1 LDCLSGGTKKARH
14 KIDCAL
20 EIDFTTGQLIAFYCV
35 RCAPEGY
42 ARFVI
47 SGSEKNNMWRETKIL
62 LIDDNH
68 ERRRDVTVILNFLGE
83 DHLAC
88 SSLDWREAVDA
99 LPSSRDV
106 LTVLLGEVQGKGGAF
121 ELLKQLAAWDEFLP
135 VLMLDQQA
143 AAEWP
148 EDLRRRILAAL
159 EMPPSYNKL
168 LDSLHRAQVYR
179 EMYDQARERGRQRE
193 TNLFRSLV
201 GTSRAIQQVRQ
212 MMQQVADTEANVL
225 ILGESG
231 TGKEVVAR
239 NLHYHSKRRDAPF
252 VPVNCGAIP
261 AELLESELFGHE
273 KGAFTGAITSRA
285 GRFELAN
292 GGTLF
297 LDEIGDMPLP
307 MQVKLLRVL
316 QERTFERVGSNKTQH
331 ADVRIIAATHK
342 QLEQMIETG
351 SFREDLYYRLNVFPI
366 EMAPLRE
373 RVEDIPLLM
382 NELISRMEF
391 EKRGSIRF
399 NSAAIMSLCRHDW
412 AGNVRE
418 LANLVERMAIM
429 HPYGV
434 IGVGELPK
442 KFRHVDDEDE
452 DLTSSLRDELEE
464 RAAIVAGL
472 PGMDAPA
479 MLPPEGL
486 DLKDYLGNLE
496 QGLIQQALDDANG
509 VVARAAER
517 LRIRRTTLVEKMRKY
532 GMGRRDDEG
541 LDE

>member
-1 LDCLSGGTKKARH
+1 
-14 KIDCAL
+14 
-20 EIDFTTGQLIAFYCV
+20 
-35 RCAPEGY
+35 
-42 ARFVI
+42 
-47 SGSEKNNMWRETKIL
+47 MWRETKIL
-62 LIDDNH
+62 LIDDDSV
-68 ERRRDVTVILNFLGE
+68 RRRDLAVILNFLGE
-83 DHLAC
+83 ENLPCASHDWQQAV
-88 SSLDWREAVDA
+88 SSLA
-99 LPSSRDV
+99 SSREVICV
-106 LTVLLGEVQGKGGAF
+106 LIGTVNAPGAVLG
-121 ELLKQLAAWDEFLP
+121 LLKTLSTWDEFLP
-135 VLMLDQQA
+135 VLLMGDISSVDL
-143 AAEWP
+143 P
-148 EDLRRRILAAL
+148 EDQRRRVLSTL
-159 EMPPSYNKL
+159 EMPPSYSKL

-179 EMYDQARERGRQRE
+179 EMYDQARERGRHRE
-193 TNLFRSLV
+193 PNLFRSLV
-201 GTSRAIQQVRQ
+201 GTSRAIQHVRQ
-212 MMQQVADTEANVL
+212 MMQQVADTDASVL

-239 NLHYHSKRRDAPF
+239 NLHYHSKRRDGPF

-316 QERTFERVGSNKTQH
+316 QERTFERVGSNKTQSV
-331 ADVRIIAATHK
+331 DVRIIAATHK
-342 QLEQMIETG
+342 NLESMIEVG

-382 NELISRMEF
+382 NELISRMEH

-399 NSAAIMSLCRHDW
+399 NSAAIMSLCRHGW
-412 AGNVRE
+412 PGNVRE

-434 IGVGELPK
+434 IGVVELPK
-442 KFRHVDDEDE
+442 KFRYVDDEDE
-452 DLTSSLRDELEE
+452 QLDSLRSDMEE
-464 RAAIVAGL
+464 RVAINGHTPDFGAT
-472 PGMDAPA
+472 A

-496 QGLIQQALDDANG
+496 QGLIQQALDDAHG
-509 VVARAAER
+509 IVARAAER

-532 GMGRRDDEG
+532 GMSRKEGDEQADD
-541 LDE
+541 

>member
-1 LDCLSGGTKKARH
+1 
-14 KIDCAL
+14 
-20 EIDFTTGQLIAFYCV
+20 
-35 RCAPEGY
+35 
-42 ARFVI
+42 
-47 SGSEKNNMWRETKIL
+47 MWRETKIL
-62 LIDDNH
+62 LIDDNT
-68 ERRRDVTVILNFLGE
+68 ERRRDLAVILSFLGE
-83 DHLAC
+83 EHLVC
-88 SSLDWREAVDA
+88 TSQTWREAVDGLA
-99 LPSSRDV
+99 SSREV
-106 LTVLLGEVQGKGGAF
+106 LSVLLGDVQSRGGAL
-121 ELLKQLAAWDEFLP
+121 ELIKQLEAWDEFLP
-135 VLMLDQQA
+135 LLLIDEQVPV
-143 AAEWP
+143 EWS
-148 EDLRRRILAAL
+148 EDIRRRVLASL

-168 LDSLHRAQVYR
+168 LDSLHRTQVYR

-201 GTSRAIQQVRQ
+201 GTSRAIGQVRQ
-212 MMQQVADTEANVL
+212 MMQQVADTEASVL

-239 NLHYHSKRRDAPF
+239 NLHYHSKRRDGPF

-316 QERTFERVGSNKTQH
+316 QERTFERVGSNKTQN

-342 QLEQMIETG
+342 NLEQMIEVG
-351 SFREDLYYRLNVFPI
+351 SFREDLFYRLNVFPI

-382 NELISRMEF
+382 HELISRMEI

-399 NSAAIMSLCRHDW
+399 NSAAIMSLCQHDW
-412 AGNVRE
+412 PGNVRE

-434 IGVGELPK
+434 IGVMELPK
-442 KFRHVDDEDE
+442 KFRYVDDEDE
-452 DLTSSLRDELEE
+452 QMAISLREELEE
-464 RAAIVAGL
+464 RAAISAGL
-472 PGMDAPA
+472 PGVHSPA
-479 MLPPEGL
+479 SLPAEGL

-496 QGLIQQALDDANG
+496 QGLIQQALDEAGG

-532 GMGRRDDEG
+532 GMNRRDD
-541 LDE
+541 DEPSDD

>member
-1 LDCLSGGTKKARH
+1 
-14 KIDCAL
+14 
-20 EIDFTTGQLIAFYCV
+20 
-35 RCAPEGY
+35 
-42 ARFVI
+42 
-47 SGSEKNNMWRETKIL
+47 MWRETKIL
-62 LIDDNH
+62 LIDDDH
-68 ERRRDVTVILNFLGE
+68 DRRRDLAVVLNFLSE

-88 SSLDWREAVDA
+88 SSSEWQNAVA
-99 LPSSRDV
+99 GLESSRAVNGVMLGDV
-106 LTVLLGEVQGKGGAF
+106 SSKGGAV
-121 ELLKQLAAWDEFLP
+121 ELIKQMSKWDENVPLILIGEP
-135 VLMLDQQA
+135 AHAD
-143 AAEWP
+143 WP
-148 EDLRRRILAAL
+148 DDVRRRVLTSL

-179 EMYDQARERGRQRE
+179 EMYDQAKSRGRQRE
-193 TNLFRSLV
+193 PNLFRSLV
-201 GTSRAIQQVRQ
+201 GTSRAVQHVRQ
-212 MMQQVADTEANVL
+212 MMEQVADTEASVL

-239 NLHYHSKRRDAPF
+239 NLHYHSKRRQGPF

-273 KGAFTGAITSRA
+273 KGAFTGAITARA
-285 GRFELAN
+285 GRFELAD

-316 QERTFERVGSNKTQH
+316 QERTFERVGSNRTQN

-342 QLEQMIETG
+342 DLEKMIEEGT
-351 SFREDLYYRLNVFPI
+351 FREDLYYRLNVFPI

-382 NELISRMEF
+382 NELISRMEH

-399 NSAAIMSLCRHDW
+399 NSASIMSLCRHDW
-412 AGNVRE
+412 PGNVRE

-434 IGVGELPK
+434 IGVMELPK
-442 KFRHVDDEDE
+442 KFRHVDDDDE
-452 DLTSSLRDELEE
+452 QYATSLHDEMEE
-464 RAAIVAGL
+464 RAAIS
-472 PGMDAPA
+472 APMVVPEAQA
-479 MLPPEGL
+479 MLPVEGL
-486 DLKDYLGNLE
+486 DLKEYLGNLE
-496 QGLIQQALDDANG
+496 QGLINQALEDAGG

-532 GMGRRDDEG
+532 GMNRREDEMG
-541 LDE
+541 E

>member
-1 LDCLSGGTKKARH
+1 
-14 KIDCAL
+14 
-20 EIDFTTGQLIAFYCV
+20 
-35 RCAPEGY
+35 
-42 ARFVI
+42 
-47 SGSEKNNMWRETKIL
+47 MWRETKIL
-62 LIDDNH
+62 LIDDNS
-68 ERRRDVTVILNFLGE
+68 ERRRDLSVILNFLGE
-83 DHLAC
+83 EHLAC
-88 SSLDWREAVDA
+88 SGSDWKATVSSLE
-99 LPSSRDV
+99 SSRTV
-106 LTVLLGEVQGKGGAF
+106 LSVLLGTVETKGGTL
-121 ELLKQLAAWDEFLP
+121 ELLKQLTVWDENIPIL
-135 VLMLDQQA
+135 LIDDQA
-143 AAEWP
+143 PADWP
-148 EDLRRRILAAL
+148 EDIRRRVLASL

-193 TNLFRSLV
+193 PNLFRSLV
-201 GTSRAIQQVRQ
+201 GTSRAIHQVRQ
-212 MMQQVADTEANVL
+212 MMQQVADTEASVL

-239 NLHYHSKRRDAPF
+239 NLHYHSKRREAPF

-316 QERTFERVGSNKTQH
+316 QERTFERVGSNKTQS

-342 QLEQMIETG
+342 DLEKMIEDGT
-351 SFREDLYYRLNVFPI
+351 FREDLYYRLNVFPI

-412 AGNVRE
+412 PGNVRE

-442 KFRHVDDEDE
+442 KFRHVDDDDE
-452 DLTSSLRDELEE
+452 QMAITLREEFEE
-464 RAAIVAGL
+464 RAAIGAGL
-472 PGMDAPA
+472 PDLTATA

-486 DLKDYLGNLE
+486 DLKDYLGSLE
-496 QGLIQQALDDANG
+496 QGLIQQALDDAAG

-532 GMGRRDDEG
+532 GMSRRDDEG
-541 LDE
+541 GEDD

>member
-1 LDCLSGGTKKARH
+1 
-14 KIDCAL
+14 
-20 EIDFTTGQLIAFYCV
+20 
-35 RCAPEGY
+35 
-42 ARFVI
+42 
-47 SGSEKNNMWRETKIL
+47 MWRETKIL
-62 LIDDNH
+62 LVDDDSV
-68 ERRRDVTVILNFLGE
+68 RRRDLAVILNFLGE
-83 DHLAC
+83 ENLPCASHDWQQAV
-88 SSLDWREAVDA
+88 SSLS
-99 LPSSRDV
+99 SSREVICV
-106 LTVLLGEVQGKGGAF
+106 LIGTVNAPGTLLG
-121 ELLKQLAAWDEFLP
+121 LLKTLSTWDEFLP
-135 VLMLDQQA
+135 VLLMGEISSVDL
-143 AAEWP
+143 P
-148 EDLRRRILAAL
+148 EDQRRRVLSTL
-159 EMPPSYNKL
+159 EMPPSYSKL

-179 EMYDQARERGRQRE
+179 EMYDQARERGRHRE
-193 TNLFRSLV
+193 PNLFRSLV
-201 GTSRAIQQVRQ
+201 GTSRAIQHVRQ
-212 MMQQVADTEANVL
+212 MMQQVADTDASVL

-239 NLHYHSKRRDAPF
+239 NLHYHSKRRDGPF

-316 QERTFERVGSNKTQH
+316 QERTFERVGSNKTQSI
-331 ADVRIIAATHK
+331 DVRIIAATHK
-342 QLEQMIETG
+342 NLESMIEVG

-382 NELISRMEF
+382 NELISRMEH

-399 NSAAIMSLCRHDW
+399 NSAAIMSLCRHAW
-412 AGNVRE
+412 PGNVRE

-434 IGVGELPK
+434 IGVAELPK
-442 KFRHVDDEDE
+442 KFRYVDDEDE
-452 DLTSSLRDELEE
+452 QLVVDSLRTDLEE
-464 RAAIVAGL
+464 RVAINGHTPDFSAT
-472 PGMDAPA
+472 A

-486 DLKDYLGNLE
+486 DLKDYLGSLE

-509 VVARAAER
+509 IVARAAER

-532 GMGRRDDEG
+532 GMSRREGDEQADD
-541 LDE
+541 

>member
-1 LDCLSGGTKKARH
+1 
-14 KIDCAL
+14 
-20 EIDFTTGQLIAFYCV
+20 
-35 RCAPEGY
+35 
-42 ARFVI
+42 
-47 SGSEKNNMWRETKIL
+47 MWRETKLL
-62 LIDDNH
+62 LIDDNT
-68 ERRRDVTVILNFLGE
+68 ERRRDLAVILNFLGE
-83 DHLAC
+83 DHIAC
-88 SSLDWREAVDA
+88 GSEDWRDAVA
-99 LPSSRDV
+99 QVESSRGV
-106 LTVLLGEVQGKGGAF
+106 LSVLLGEVQLKGGTLD
-121 ELLKQLAAWDEFLP
+121 LLKQFAAWDEFLP
-135 VLMLDQQA
+135 ALLIDDHA
-143 AAEWP
+143 GNDWP
-148 EDLRRRILAAL
+148 EDFRRRVLATL

-193 TNLFRSLV
+193 PNLFRSLV

-212 MMQQVADTEANVL
+212 MMQQVADTEASVL

-239 NLHYHSKRRDAPF
+239 NLHYHSKRREAPF

-273 KGAFTGAITSRA
+273 KGAFTGAITTRA

-316 QERTFERVGSNKTQH
+316 QERTFERVGSNKTQN

-342 QLEQMIETG
+342 NLENMIEGG

-373 RVEDIPLLM
+373 RIEDIPLLM
-382 NELISRMEF
+382 NELISRMEH

-442 KFRHVDDEDE
+442 KFRHVDDDDE
-452 DLTSSLRDELEE
+452 QLAASLREELDERAVLTSTSP
-464 RAAIVAGL
+464 GL
-472 PGMDAPA
+472 GSSA
-479 MLPPEGL
+479 MLPAEGL

-496 QGLIQQALDDANG
+496 QGLIQQALDDAG
-509 VVARAAER
+509 GIVARAAER

-532 GMGRRDDEG
+532 GMSRREDEAQ
-541 LDE
+541 DE

>member
-1 LDCLSGGTKKARH
+1 
-14 KIDCAL
+14 
-20 EIDFTTGQLIAFYCV
+20 
-35 RCAPEGY
+35 
-42 ARFVI
+42 
-47 SGSEKNNMWRETKIL
+47 MWRETKLL
-62 LIDDNH
+62 LIDDNL
-68 ERRRDVTVILNFLGE
+68 ERRRDVSVILNFLGE

-88 SSLDWREAVDA
+88 GSGDWRKEVEQ
-99 LPSSRDV
+99 LESSRVV
-106 LTVLLGEVQGKGGAF
+106 LSVLVGEVRLKGGALD
-121 ELLKQLAAWDEFLP
+121 LLKEFAAWDEFLP
-135 VLMLDQQA
+135 VLLID
-143 AAEWP
+143 EHVTGDWP
-148 EDLRRRILAAL
+148 EEYRRRVLATL

-193 TNLFRSLV
+193 PNLFRSLV

-212 MMQQVADTEANVL
+212 MMQQVADTEASVL

-239 NLHYHSKRRDAPF
+239 NLHYHSKRREAPF

-273 KGAFTGAITSRA
+273 KGAFTGAITTRA

-316 QERTFERVGSNKTQH
+316 QERTFERVGSNKTQN

-342 QLEQMIETG
+342 NLENMIEGG

-373 RVEDIPLLM
+373 RIEDIPLLM
-382 NELISRMEF
+382 NELISRMEH

-452 DLTSSLRDELEE
+452 QMAASLREELDERTVLTSASS
-464 RAAIVAGL
+464 AMV
-472 PGMDAPA
+472 APA
-479 MLPPEGL
+479 MLPAEGL

-496 QGLIQQALDDANG
+496 QGLIQQALDDAG
-509 VVARAAER
+509 GIVARAAER

-532 GMGRRDDEG
+532 GMSRREDEAG
-541 LDE
+541 DE

>member
-1 LDCLSGGTKKARH
+1 
-14 KIDCAL
+14 
-20 EIDFTTGQLIAFYCV
+20 
-35 RCAPEGY
+35 
-42 ARFVI
+42 
-47 SGSEKNNMWRETKIL
+47 MWRETKIL
-62 LIDDNH
+62 LVDDDSV
-68 ERRRDVTVILNFLGE
+68 RRRDLAVILNFLGE
-83 DHLAC
+83 ENLPCASHDWQQAV
-88 SSLDWREAVDA
+88 SSLS
-99 LPSSRDV
+99 SSREVICV
-106 LTVLLGEVQGKGGAF
+106 LIGTVNAPGAIAG
-121 ELLKQLAAWDEFLP
+121 LLKTLSTWDEFLP
-135 VLMLDQQA
+135 VLLMGDISSVDL
-143 AAEWP
+143 P
-148 EDLRRRILAAL
+148 EDQRRRVLSTL
-159 EMPPSYNKL
+159 EMPPSYSKL

-179 EMYDQARERGRQRE
+179 EMYDQARERGRHRE
-193 TNLFRSLV
+193 PNLFRSLV
-201 GTSRAIQQVRQ
+201 GTSRAIQHVRQ
-212 MMQQVADTEANVL
+212 MMQQVADTDASVL

-239 NLHYHSKRRDAPF
+239 NLHYHSKRRDGPF

-316 QERTFERVGSNKTQH
+316 QERTFERVGSNKTQSI
-331 ADVRIIAATHK
+331 DVRIIAATHK
-342 QLEQMIETG
+342 NLESMIEVG

-382 NELISRMEF
+382 NELISRMEH

-399 NSAAIMSLCRHDW
+399 NSASIMSLCRHGW
-412 AGNVRE
+412 PGNVRE

-434 IGVGELPK
+434 IGVAELPK
-442 KFRHVDDEDE
+442 KFRYVDDEDE
-452 DLTSSLRDELEE
+452 QLAVDSLRTDLEE
-464 RAAIVAGL
+464 RVAINGHTPDFGAT
-472 PGMDAPA
+472 A

-486 DLKDYLGNLE
+486 DLKDYLGSLE

-509 VVARAAER
+509 IVARAAER

-532 GMGRRDDEG
+532 GMSRRERDEQADD
-541 LDE
+541 

>member
-1 LDCLSGGTKKARH
+1 
-14 KIDCAL
+14 
-20 EIDFTTGQLIAFYCV
+20 
-35 RCAPEGY
+35 
-42 ARFVI
+42 
-47 SGSEKNNMWRETKIL
+47 MWRETKIL
-62 LIDDNH
+62 LIDDNT
-68 ERRRDVTVILNFLGE
+68 ERRRDLAVILSFLGE
-83 DHLAC
+83 EHLVC
-88 SSLDWREAVDA
+88 TSQTWREAVDGLA
-99 LPSSRDV
+99 SSREV
-106 LTVLLGEVQGKGGAF
+106 LSVLLGDVQSRGGAL
-121 ELLKQLAAWDEFLP
+121 ELIKQLEAWDEFLP
-135 VLMLDQQA
+135 LLLIDEQVPV
-143 AAEWP
+143 EWS
-148 EDLRRRILAAL
+148 EDIRRRVLASL

-168 LDSLHRAQVYR
+168 LDSLHRTQVYR

-201 GTSRAIQQVRQ
+201 GTSRAIGQVRQ
-212 MMQQVADTEANVL
+212 MMQQVADTEASVL

-239 NLHYHSKRRDAPF
+239 NLHYHSKRRDGPF

-273 KGAFTGAITSRA
+273 KGAFTGAITNRA

-316 QERTFERVGSNKTQH
+316 QERTFERVGSNKTQN

-342 QLEQMIETG
+342 NLEQMIEVG
-351 SFREDLYYRLNVFPI
+351 SFREDLFYRLNVFPI

-382 NELISRMEF
+382 HELISRMEI

-399 NSAAIMSLCRHDW
+399 NSAAIMSLCQHDW
-412 AGNVRE
+412 PGNVRE

-434 IGVGELPK
+434 IGVMELPK
-442 KFRHVDDEDE
+442 KFRYVDDEDE
-452 DLTSSLRDELEE
+452 QMAISLREELEE
-464 RAAIVAGL
+464 RAAISAGL
-472 PGMDAPA
+472 PGVHSPA
-479 MLPPEGL
+479 SLPAEGL

-496 QGLIQQALDDANG
+496 QGLIQQALDEAGG

-532 GMGRRDDEG
+532 GMNRRDD
-541 LDE
+541 DESSDD